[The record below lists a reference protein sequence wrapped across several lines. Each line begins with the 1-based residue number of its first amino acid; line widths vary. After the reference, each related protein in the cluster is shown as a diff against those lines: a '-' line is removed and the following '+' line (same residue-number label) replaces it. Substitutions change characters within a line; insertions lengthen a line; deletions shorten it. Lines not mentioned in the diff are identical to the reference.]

1 MEKETKSLLP
11 SGAFIMIGLVVL
23 GICLIMSVCK
33 FKSYD
38 RVVSVKG
45 LCEKEVPADR
55 VTWPLAYKLVG
66 NELGTLYKEINQK
79 NSIII
84 KFLNTNGIASE
95 DIFVSAPQIIDL
107 QADRYADQ
115 KRIFRYNVTS
125 VITVATGQVDKVREI
140 INKQTDLLAE
150 GIALSSDDYN
160 YKVSYD
166 FTGLNTIKPQ
176 MIEVATANARA
187 AAEKFAE
194 DSKSKIGKI
203 KNASQGQFS
212 VNDRDANTPYIK
224 NVRVVTSIDYY
235 LR

>member
-1 MEKETKSLLP
+1 MEKERCSLVP
-11 SGAFIMIGLVVL
+11 SGAFVMAGLVVL
-23 GICLIMSVCK
+23 GICMIMSVCK

-66 NELGTLYKEINQK
+66 NDLSTLYKEINQK
-79 NSIII
+79 NGIII

-115 KRIFRYNVTS
+115 KRIFRYNITS
-125 VITVATGQVDKVREI
+125 VITVATGQVEKVREI
-140 INKQTDLLAE
+140 INKQTDLLAQ
-150 GIALSSDDYN
+150 GIALYSDDYS
-160 YKVSYD
+160 YRVSYD
-166 FTGLNTIKPQ
+166 FTGLNTIKPE

-212 VNDRDANTPYIK
+212 VSDRDANTPYIK